1 MPDTPSEFRSSR
13 TRGIRFVVMWF
24 LWLWYR
30 YVDREC
36 ERVVRL
42 PDRSVVSDS
51 DWNRWVGDTGER
63 LAVKAVSGR
72 GGKPLYRNFKPRRGG
87 EVDLVY
93 RDGEILAFAE
103 VKTRTSEQFGQPA
116 QAVNQEKKAL
126 ITRGANAW
134 LKALGRPEVIFRFD
148 IIEVILQDGQRPEIR
163 VIEAAFT
170 TPQSGIG
177 M

>member
-1 MPDTPSEFRSSR
+1 
-13 TRGIRFVVMWF
+13 MW
-24 LWLWYR
+24 LLRLWYR

-36 ERVVRL
+36 TRAVNL
-42 PDRSVVSDS
+42 LDRSAVSDS
-51 DWNRWVGDTGER
+51 DWNRWVGETGER
-63 LAVKAVSGR
+63 LALKAVSSR
-72 GGKPLYRNFKPRRGG
+72 GGKPLYQNFKPRRGG

-116 QAVNQEKKAL
+116 QAVDQEKKAL
-126 ITRGANAW
+126 IIRGANAW
-134 LKALGRPEVIFRFD
+134 LKALERPEVIFRFD
-148 IIEVILQDGQRPEIR
+148 IIEVILQDGKPPAIR

-170 TPQSGIG
+170 APHSGLG

>member
-1 MPDTPSEFRSSR
+1 
-13 TRGIRFVVMWF
+13 MW
-24 LWLWYR
+24 LLRLWYR

-36 ERVVRL
+36 SRAVSL
-42 PDRSVVSDS
+42 LDRSAVSDS
-51 DWNRWVGDTGER
+51 DWNRWVGETGER
-63 LAVKAVSGR
+63 LALKAVSSR

-116 QAVNQEKKAL
+116 QAVDQEKKAL
-126 ITRGANAW
+126 LIRGANAW

-148 IIEVILQDGQRPEIR
+148 IIEVILQDGQPPVIR

-170 TPQSGIG
+170 APHSGLG

>member
-1 MPDTPSEFRSSR
+1 M
-13 TRGIRFVVMWF
+13 
-24 LWLWYR
+24 
-30 YVDREC
+30 
-36 ERVVRL
+36 
-42 PDRSVVSDS
+42 
-51 DWNRWVGDTGER
+51 
-63 LAVKAVSGR
+63 
-72 GGKPLYRNFKPRRGG
+72 
-87 EVDLVY
+87 VY

-126 ITRGANAW
+126 IIRGANAW

>member
-1 MPDTPSEFRSSR
+1 MFFR
-13 TRGIRFVVMWF
+13 RF
-24 LWLWYR
+24 WYR

-36 ERVVRL
+36 EQAVSL
-42 PDRSVVSDS
+42 PSRGAVSDS
-51 DWNRWVGDTGER
+51 HWKRWVGETGER
-63 LAVKAVSGR
+63 LALKAVSAR

-116 QAVNQEKKAL
+116 LAVDQEKKDL
-126 ITRGANAW
+126 IIRGANAW
-134 LKALGRPEVIFRFD
+134 LRALERPEVIFRFD
-148 IIEVILQDGQRPEIR
+148 IIEVILEAGQPPEIR

-170 TPQSGIG
+170 APQSGIG